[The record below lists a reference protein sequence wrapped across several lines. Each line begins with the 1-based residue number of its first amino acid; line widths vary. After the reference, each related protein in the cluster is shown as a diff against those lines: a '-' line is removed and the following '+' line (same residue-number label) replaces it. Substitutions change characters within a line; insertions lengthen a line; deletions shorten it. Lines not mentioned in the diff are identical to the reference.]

1 MVKYKTIENLLYSI
15 DLTICNIP
23 RNIKVLKNSN
33 NLIDYI
39 EYDFTILDYKL
50 ELLIKVLNKELEKI

>member
-1 MVKYKTIENLLYSI
+1 MVKHKTIENLLYSI

-23 RNIKVLKNSN
+23 RNIKILKNSH

-39 EYDFTILDYKL
+39 EYDFTVLDYKL
-50 ELLIKVLNKELEKI
+50 ELLIKVLNKELKKI